1 MRYSVNYFLLL
12 ILIIYKIVGIRKPN
26 IRRYFVFF
34 FHEPIPLNAT
44 TFAWNINAALWLS
57 NYFKFLHRMSFYGPT
72 TKSLRQS
79 LTRFTFCSNA
89 PQCNISLLQ
98 HYNLN
103 FKKGIHWCLMT
114 SQYQWD
120 NLDGTSNAIFNVKLK
135 LNFNG

>member
-34 FHEPIPLNAT
+34 SWTDYTTLHYT

-57 NYFKFLHRMSFYGPT
+57 NYFKFLIRMSFYGPT

-103 FKKGIHWCLMT
+103 FKKVSTGVWWRHNINEIILMGRQT
-114 SQYQWD
+114 PY
-120 NLDGTSNAIFNVKLK
+120 LM
-135 LNFNG
+135 

>member
-34 FHEPIPLNAT
+34 FMNRLHYLT
-44 TFAWNINAALWLS
+44 LHDLRVKYKLWLS
-57 NYFKFLHRMSFYGPT
+57 NYFKFLIRMSFYGPT

-135 LNFNG
+135 